1 MSIKEI
7 FIKTIKNDKRLISLQ
22 NEKNTGSFT
31 EILNIPSSQSFVIR
45 LGNTIEDCFK
55 NYVKEKATI
64 VSKTINAS
72 QADLYFLYNDL
83 TYYFEVKNNV
93 NLDTEKTKDVES
105 KLFKALEKVNVVG
118 CLSFRSATKEELKRF
133 SKPALY
139 KFLYGYNDFFKIFK
153 EELSKEDFEEIIDT
167 IKNIYIKNFVE
178 GEKWNLYINGLV
190 VKEMK

>member
-1 MSIKEI
+1 MAIKDV

-22 NEKNTGSFT
+22 NDKNTGSFI

-64 VSKTINAS
+64 VSETINS
-72 QADLYFLYNDL
+72 NQADLYFLYNDL

-93 NLDTEKTKDVES
+93 NLDTEKTKDVEN

-118 CLSFRSATKEELKRF
+118 CLSFRSATKEELNKF
-133 SKPALY
+133 SKSALHKY
-139 KFLYGYNDFFKIFK
+139 LYGYNDFFKIFN
-153 EELSKEDFEEIIDT
+153 EYLSKEDFEEIINT
-167 IKNIYIKNFVE
+167 IKDVYVKKFIT
-178 GEKWNLYINGLV
+178 GEK
-190 VKEMK
+190 